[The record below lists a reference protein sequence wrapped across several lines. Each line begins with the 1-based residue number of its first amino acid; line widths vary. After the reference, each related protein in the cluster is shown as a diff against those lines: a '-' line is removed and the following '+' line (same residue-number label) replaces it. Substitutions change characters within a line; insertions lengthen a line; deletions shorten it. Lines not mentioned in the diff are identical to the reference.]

1 MDDRDEPF
9 SVIPLIDPLRDAD
22 LCFPKGEKMSTDK
35 GSKPRPYW
43 HVDAKWLTGILLL
56 FLLNITFLI
65 FLLVQI
71 TAPGQGITI
80 LATTLASQFSFEGG
94 GLDAEGDVDI
104 MRQMINES
112 PDKQWQP
119 IPGLE
124 IIVRAEDIEGLS
136 AREARLWF
144 FRQWAEPLYYE
155 GPQGLADLMTDPE
168 MKAGLAQG
176 MGPLGIISAVT
187 HGKLLIALGISGLV
201 SLFFLGL
208 LVIFSHRYGRLG
220 SPGCVL
226 FLVAVP
232 NLILLAGLHGWLENA
247 GQSNETSSVQIMLSR
262 YTQLAADVLPGII
275 QTALYIY
282 FFLVLLGILL
292 LLVALI
298 GSIFGRGR
306 KNKPVQTEQE
316 N

>member
-1 MDDRDEPF
+1 
-9 SVIPLIDPLRDAD
+9 
-22 LCFPKGEKMSTDK
+22 MSTDK

-43 HVDAKWLTGILLL
+43 HVDAKWLTGILLV
-56 FLLNITFLI
+56 FLLNITFLV
-65 FLLVQI
+65 FLLFRI

-94 GLDAEGDVDI
+94 GLDAQGDVDI
-104 MRQMINES
+104 MRQKIDES
-112 PDKQWQP
+112 PNKQWQP

-136 AREARLWF
+136 PREARLWF

-155 GPQGLADLMTDPE
+155 GPQGLANLMTDPD
-168 MKAGLAQG
+168 MKAGLEQG
-176 MGPLGIISAVT
+176 IGPLGIISAAT
-187 HGKLLIALGISGLV
+187 HDKLLVALSVSGLV

-208 LVIFSHRYGRLG
+208 LVFFSHRFGRLG

-232 NLILLAGLHGWLENA
+232 DMIALAILRGWLENA
-247 GQSNETSSVQIMLSR
+247 GQSTESSGVQILLSR

-275 QTALYIY
+275 QTAMYIY
-282 FFLVLLGILL
+282 VFLVLLSILL

-298 GSIFGRGR
+298 GGIFSRGR
-306 KNKPVQTEQE
+306 KNKPAQSESV
-316 N
+316 